1 MLTALRSLAAAHLA
15 LLRAEASAI
24 ARDGVRVLLGLIVVT
39 VLAAAAL
46 LLALAGGLAALEQ
59 LLLGT
64 TAWVAPHLAG
74 LCAAAAGWTAVRL
87 FSIEGGRRAGLW
99 LAGALTAALTGAL
112 LSASALLP
120 AREAAAAG
128 LAAGLAAT
136 ALACAW
142 AIGRLDRAAFA
153 ARFYPHASEAQL
165 RATLAELEERR

>member
-15 LLRAEASAI
+15 LLRAEATAI
-24 ARDGVRVLLGLIVVT
+24 ARDGVRVLLGLVAVT

-46 LLALAGGLAALEQ
+46 VVALAGGLVAVEQ

-64 TAWVAPHLAG
+64 SAWVAPHLAG
-74 LCAAAAGWTAVRL
+74 LCAAGAGWTAVRL
-87 FSIEGGRRAGLW
+87 LSPGRGSRHPW
-99 LAGALTAALTGAL
+99 LAGGLVAAG
-112 LSASALLP
+112 SAAVLAATALLP

-142 AIGRLDRAAFA
+142 SIGRLDRDAFA
-153 ARFYPHASEAQL
+153 ERFYPHVSEAEL
-165 RATLAELEERR
+165 RATLAELEARR